1 MLPFAGARLLWDGV
15 SFLELTVPPRLQVSS
30 NIIYKILAPKVS
42 VIIKMTWSV
51 LQGRMCGLCG
61 NYNGSPRDDLLGR
74 HGVLLPSGQ
83 DFGNSWRV
91 SEDFNL
97 GVKI

>member
-1 MLPFAGARLLWDGV
+1 MVFPAIRILM
-15 SFLELTVPPRLQVSS
+15 VSS
-30 NIIYKILAPKVS
+30 A
-42 VIIKMTWSV
+42 
-51 LQGRMCGLCG
+51 QGRMCGLCG

-91 SEDFNL
+91 SQDHSDNEFIL
-97 GVKI
+97 

>member
-1 MLPFAGARLLWDGV
+1 
-15 SFLELTVPPRLQVSS
+15 
-30 NIIYKILAPKVS
+30 
-42 VIIKMTWSV
+42 
-51 LQGRMCGLCG
+51 MCGLCG

-91 SEDFNL
+91 SNTL
-97 GVKI
+97 KSKVKLDWS